1 MNSPNHAIGP
11 TGPTG
16 LNGASSPNAG
26 QRVTS
31 TVADPRFQARLR
43 RRYASERRFEWTG
56 RIALALGGAFLA
68 LILGT
73 IVANGYTAWQQT
85 FIALDIHFDP
95 ERLDPEGTGGEDAL
109 RAGDYG
115 GLVKASLRE
124 AFPEVRKRR
133 ARRRLQALISPG
145 ASFHLRDMVLANPSL
160 VGETRTVWLP
170 ADDDVDMLLKGHIDR
185 DVPEDSRR
193 LNDWQIGI
201 VDALAERG
209 AVEKRFNRTFFLAGD
224 SREPE
229 ISGIRGALVGSA
241 LTLLVTLLLSFP
253 VGVGAALYLEEFA
266 PRNRWTD
273 LIEVN
278 INNLAA
284 VPSIVFGLLGLAVFL
299 NFFGLPRSVPM
310 VGGMVLAL
318 MTLPTII
325 IAGRAALASVP
336 PSIREAALGIGASR
350 MQTVTHHV
358 LPLAMPGILTGTI
371 IGMARA
377 LGETAPLLMIGM
389 VAFIVDI
396 PHTPFDP
403 ATVLPVQI
411 FLWVDSPERA
421 FVERTS
427 AAIIVLL
434 GFLIAMNGL
443 AVVLRRR
450 FERRW

>member
-1 MNSPNHAIGP
+1 MNSA
-11 TGPTG
+11 
-16 LNGASSPNAG
+16 NGAR
-26 QRVTS
+26 RVTS

-43 RRYASERRFEWTG
+43 RRYASERRFQWIG

-85 FIALDIHFDP
+85 FIALEIHFDP
-95 ERLDPEGTGGEDAL
+95 ERLDPEGSGSEDVL
-109 RAGDYG
+109 LAGDYG
-115 GLVKASLRE
+115 GLVKAALRK

-133 ARRRLQALISPG
+133 ERRKLQAIVSPG
-145 ASFHLRDMVLANPSL
+145 ASFYLRDMVLENPSL
-160 VGETRTVWLP
+160 VGETRIVWLP
-170 ADDDVDMLLKGHIDR
+170 ADDDVDMLFKGHIDR
-185 DVPEDSRR
+185 SAPEGSRR
-193 LNDWQIGI
+193 LSDRQLGI
-201 VDALAERG
+201 VDALAARG
-209 AVEKRFNRTFFLAGD
+209 AVEKRFNRAFFLAGD

-336 PSIREAALGIGASR
+336 ALDPGGRARGRGVTDADGHPPRAAPRDARDPHRHHHRDGARPRRNGSAADDRDGRVHRGHPAYSIRPRHGAPGADFPVGRQSGTGLRRADLRRDHRAPRIPDRHERPRGGAAAAVRAALVAGSR
-350 MQTVTHHV
+350 
-358 LPLAMPGILTGTI
+358 
-371 IGMARA
+371 
-377 LGETAPLLMIGM
+377 
-389 VAFIVDI
+389 
-396 PHTPFDP
+396 
-403 ATVLPVQI
+403 
-411 FLWVDSPERA
+411 
-421 FVERTS
+421 
-427 AAIIVLL
+427 
-434 GFLIAMNGL
+434 
-443 AVVLRRR
+443 
-450 FERRW
+450 